1 MKIKTLTNTRTRK
14 KVEMIPGNFH
24 LKPECIESCC
34 SWIYTKWTKYKI
46 FFCDC
51 SLWICRLAI
60 FIRVF
65 MFQCWKCLH
74 RVGYVLMVSH
84 KFIVCCMHIQK
95 RRITI
100 LYVLSVSMTSIIFM
114 WTMVLF
120 FFIWIFSTRGRHG
133 TIQKKLIFY

>member
-1 MKIKTLTNTRTRK
+1 MKIKTLTNTRGRK
-14 KVEMIPGNFH
+14 KWKRFQGISTWSPNALRVAALEFTQNELNI
-24 LKPECIESCC
+24 
-34 SWIYTKWTKYKI
+34 I

-51 SLWICRLAI
+51 SLWICLLAI